1 MNFESEPQ
9 QNTPEEIPEVPPEEA
24 LFGVGDLSP
33 EQSAALRDLLKEV
46 RERA

>member
-9 QNTPEEIPEVPPEEA
+9 QNTPEEIPEVPPETP
-24 LFGVGDLSP
+24 LFEVGNLDEP
-33 EQSAALRDLLKEV
+33 QRAELRDLLREV